1 MTSAIDYILR
11 FLVYG
16 NEEAVGRIG
25 YTADKTQWGRYS
37 VVIVPNGHIGKDW
50 VYPNLGTPVTE
61 GNIIRTDIVYNTLFF
76 LSRAEELI
84 NPQRDAHGRFLA
96 EYSVLGQP
104 NRLQIPLIDEYS
116 RLLMKKIGLS
126 LPPAGFGRIC
136 LTHDI
141 DTIAHYRHLRGAIGG
156 VVRGQ
161 WREVLASWRNIE
173 NDPAYTFPW
182 LMRQDD
188 RLPNAEKIYFV
199 KHTRGRGL
207 DYPQYN
213 LSGRDCRQLL
223 AWLQSRHAQLGLH
236 SSCYG
241 TLPRPIPYSIHRSHY
256 LNCSIGQMRQLAEA
270 GVTDD
275 YTMGFPDRAGFRLQ
289 TTRPARWIDPDTLEV
304 TTLTL
309 HPLTVMDCTLSN
321 TGYMNLDENE
331 AFFLCER
338 LFAKVR
344 QYRGELVLLWHNNNI
359 RKETYHKTLY
369 PKLIGLIEN

>member
-1 MTSAIDYILR
+1 MRFAIDYILR

-16 NEEAVGRIG
+16 NEEAANRIG
-25 YTADKTQWGRYS
+25 YTADTTQWSRYS

-50 VYPNLGTPVTE
+50 VYPDLGTPVSE
-61 GNIIRTDIVYNTLFF
+61 NNIIYTDIVYNTLFF
-76 LSRAEELI
+76 LSRAEELL

-116 RLLMKKIGLS
+116 RLLMKKIGL
-126 LPPAGFGRIC
+126 PMPEAGFGRIC

-156 VVRGQ
+156 IVRGQ
-161 WREVLASWRNIE
+161 WHNVLASWRNIE

-182 LMRQDD
+182 LMKQDD

-199 KHTRGRGL
+199 KYTRGRGL

-213 LSGRDCRQLL
+213 LSGRDCRRLL
-223 AWLQSRHAQLGLH
+223 ALLQSRHAQLGLH

-241 TLPRPIPYSIHRSHY
+241 ILPRPIPYPIHRSHY
-256 LNCSIGQMRQLAEA
+256 LNCSIGQMRQLAAA
-270 GVTDD
+270 GVKDD

-289 TTRPARWIDPDTLEV
+289 TTRPAQWIDPETLEV
-304 TTLTL
+304 TPLTL

-338 LFAKVR
+338 LFDKVR
-344 QYRGELVLLWHNNNI
+344 QYHGELVLLWHNSNI
-359 RKETYHKTLY
+359 RKDTYHKMLY
-369 PKLIGLIEN
+369 SKLIGLIEN